1 MSLFTKTKVS
11 SVPKICAVYFDLSGK
26 SIAFNPDAVNFH
38 HTVITNGFIEESYF
52 HKSTI
57 QFSESASELAAGT
70 KFEQKLSMS
79 FNNSDPNR
87 ADRMMELFTVR
98 HIILE
103 LTNGER
109 LVLGRNDY
117 FQNKKPII
125 SVNSDHIK
133 LTAEFYSESIIPISK
148 YIDNVLIGLPNILP
162 MTLI

>member
-1 MSLFTKTKVS
+1 MSLFTKVS

-26 SIAFNPDAVNFH
+26 SIAFDPDAVNFH
-38 HTVITNGFIEESYF
+38 HTSIVNGFIEESYF

-57 QFSESASELAAGT
+57 QFSESSSETAAGT

-87 ADRMMELFTVR
+87 ANRMMELLSVR
-98 HIILE
+98 HVILD

-117 FQNKKPII
+117 FQNKKPVI
-125 SVNSDHIK
+125 STSSDHIK

-148 YIDNVLIGLPNILP
+148 YIDNVLVGLPNILP